1 MIHKLSLKGFKGFR
15 NFSAVFRSSA
25 VMVGPNNAGKST
37 LVSAL
42 RTSGLMLE
50 YAARHRAQASRQHN
64 GNPVMVHYFSREQF
78 GLDDENIR
86 FDLLDAEASFVL
98 MLDGQARLTAV
109 WPADSED
116 DPFFYLQSSGG
127 VIHETPA
134 SVRTRFR
141 SIGVVP
147 SVVPLEPRERILS
160 PEYIRKNLGGRLSSR
175 HFRNQLLLMMDAD
188 ADELQGFL
196 DLVAEWLPE
205 IELEMPQAQRNL
217 DESSIDL
224 YYTEDRR
231 PREIAWAGDGLQ
243 VFLQLLWHIHRLR
256 KASTLI
262 LDEPEVYLH
271 PDLQRRLVQVL
282 VASGQQY
289 LLATHSPEIVAE
301 APQQDLLWVD
311 RKRRSAR
318 RVDDEGILADL
329 SASIGS
335 PFNLGL
341 ARVLRTKVAVFV
353 EGHDMTVLRRLAS
366 VADLDALSRE
376 QGVAFVPLGG
386 VAKHTALEGFSW
398 LANEFLGSAVR
409 GYVVLDRDYKTDDE
423 CHALRDRIRSWAL
436 GCHIWRRHELENYL
450 LAPALIGRLT
460 ELSVDE
466 AKAVL
471 EQALELVKEEVF
483 AGVFGSR
490 SRPLREQGKSD
501 KTVAQLCRAELNER
515 WVDYDARLALCPGKE
530 TLSALNGLLQER
542 GKKALTT
549 RQLCAGMLADEIP
562 EEMRAVLEDLQ
573 ALVVGPS

>member
-1 MIHKLSLKGFKGFR
+1 MIRRLALKGFKGFR
-15 NFSAVFRSSA
+15 KYSVVFRDSA
-25 VMVGPNNAGKST
+25 VMVGPNNAGKSS

-50 YAARHRAQASRQHN
+50 YASRHRAQASREHN

-78 GLDDENIR
+78 GLDDENIH
-86 FDLLDAEASFVL
+86 FDLLDDEASFAL
-98 MLDGQARLTAV
+98 TLDGQARLTAV
-109 WPADSED
+109 WPADDED
-116 DPFFYLQSSGG
+116 DPFFYLQSAGG
-127 VIHETPA
+127 VVHETPA
-134 SVRTRFR
+134 SVRTRFP

-175 HFRNQLLLMMDAD
+175 HFRNQLLLVMQSDW
-188 ADELQGFL
+188 DELQGFF

-205 IELEMPQAQRNL
+205 IELETPQAQRNL

-224 YYTEDRR
+224 YYREDRR

-243 VFLQLLWHIHRLR
+243 VFLQLLWHLHRLR
-256 KASTLI
+256 GASTLI

-271 PDLQRRLVQVL
+271 PDLQRRLIQVL
-282 VASGQQY
+282 AASKQQY

-301 APQQDLLWVD
+301 APQRDLLWVD

-318 RVDDEGILADL
+318 RVDDEGMLGDL
-329 SASIGS
+329 STSIGS

-341 ARVLRTKVAVFV
+341 ARVLRTRVAVFV

-366 VADLDALSRE
+366 VCGFDAIARE

-423 CHALRDRIRSWAL
+423 CHALRDRIRSWGL
-436 GCHIWRRHELENYL
+436 GCHIWRLHELENYL
-450 LAPALIGRLT
+450 LVPALVGRLT
-460 ELSVDE
+460 GLSANEADE
-466 AKAVL
+466 TL

-490 SRPLREQGKSD
+490 SRPLRDRGKSD
-501 KTVAQLCRAELNER
+501 KTVAQLCRAEVDGR
-515 WVDYDARLALCPGKE
+515 WSDHDARLALCPGKE
-530 TLSALNGLLQER
+530 TLSAMNSLLQGS

-549 RQLCAGMLADEIP
+549 RQLSAEIREEEVRDE
-562 EEMRAVLEDLQ
+562 MKSVLEELQ
-573 ALVVGPS
+573 ELTGP